1 MLKCIR
7 KNEILVRNLV
17 SFVGLAV
24 LAMAFLSI
32 WTNVTLQQFQEE
44 EYRTNL
50 NEKLSLVMSNM
61 DSYLKSAHK
70 TAVSMS
76 VSTEFDRKVFTR
88 HKYYEVKLLDSLYRM
103 RSGVGLECDY
113 FVMYE
118 EQPEVIFRFPVGSN
132 CGVLSLTET
141 YFDAL
146 DMDDIDV
153 VTDELFALRS
163 AGFVRAKGSGE
174 RLLLAAPFV
183 CKSNRNCRAVVCW
196 ILSEGMI
203 RDLITLMTGGL
214 GDCFT
219 FYCDE
224 IPLVDGD
231 IQDTQKNVVRLAH
244 GRFMMNV
251 DIAFDPLYRAEKSVS
266 GLSYLTICIFSLLL
280 LANGIALAIYNYY
293 PLHRMIQRYKPHA
306 RNEFGGLEEIL
317 NDAYKKIQRDA
328 EQSVKQC
335 MEQRH
340 YALLLLL
347 NGIWSPKVEQVI
359 GIFPDKLAGPFY
371 TVAAV
376 RLGSKGEENI
386 ALPEDM
392 VDSLG
397 NVYLCSWVPG
407 MDYLLFS
414 MGERETND
422 AISEL
427 KELLAEYEYEYRL
440 GVSEPCDNLE
450 LVCKAR
456 KQAEQKLSNV
466 DFDVHDE
473 GTSDEKIA
481 EIREYINKTAFE
493 WNFSLTNCAEA
504 CGINANYLCSRF
516 KNVYGVSF
524 HSYVTKVRIDEA
536 KRLLVESSMTVRKIG
551 EKVGYLNLSHF
562 IRVFRES
569 EGCTP
574 GIYRKK

>member
-7 KNEILVRNLV
+7 KNEILVRNLA

-146 DMDDIDV
+146 DMDDVDA

-163 AGFVRAKGSGE
+163 AGFVRAKSSGE

-183 CKSNRNCRAVVCW
+183 CKSDRNCRAVVCW

-231 IQDTQKNVVRLAH
+231 I
-244 GRFMMNV
+244 
-251 DIAFDPLYRAEKSVS
+251 
-266 GLSYLTICIFSLLL
+266 
-280 LANGIALAIYNYY
+280 
-293 PLHRMIQRYKPHA
+293 
-306 RNEFGGLEEIL
+306 
-317 NDAYKKIQRDA
+317 
-328 EQSVKQC
+328 
-335 MEQRH
+335 
-340 YALLLLL
+340 
-347 NGIWSPKVEQVI
+347 
-359 GIFPDKLAGPFY
+359 
-371 TVAAV
+371 
-376 RLGSKGEENI
+376 
-386 ALPEDM
+386 
-392 VDSLG
+392 
-397 NVYLCSWVPG
+397 
-407 MDYLLFS
+407 
-414 MGERETND
+414 
-422 AISEL
+422 
-427 KELLAEYEYEYRL
+427 
-440 GVSEPCDNLE
+440 
-450 LVCKAR
+450 
-456 KQAEQKLSNV
+456 
-466 DFDVHDE
+466 
-473 GTSDEKIA
+473 
-481 EIREYINKTAFE
+481 
-493 WNFSLTNCAEA
+493 
-504 CGINANYLCSRF
+504 
-516 KNVYGVSF
+516 
-524 HSYVTKVRIDEA
+524 
-536 KRLLVESSMTVRKIG
+536 
-551 EKVGYLNLSHF
+551 
-562 IRVFRES
+562 
-569 EGCTP
+569 
-574 GIYRKK
+574 